1 MSTEFKLPDL
11 GENIESGDVVSVLVS
26 VGDTIKEN
34 DPVLELETDK
44 ATVEVPSSISGVVEA
59 IHVAAGDTVS
69 VGQVILT
76 TNGDGAAPGAAEP
89 QTATPQPQAEP
100 APEPE
105 PKPAAAPKP
114 GPTPPAEAGPAAAD
128 AGPIEVKLPDLG
140 ENIAAGDVV
149 NVLVS
154 VGDTI
159 GENDPVLE
167 LETDKATLEVPA
179 SAGGTIEVIHV
190 KPGDTVSVGQVILT
204 LRGAAP
210 DGAPAKPASPAEAP
224 AVTPPSE
231 LQPAVAEAAPAESF
245 APQFVEFKLPDL
257 GENIASG
264 SVVRVL
270 VASGDTI
277 AQGDPVLELETDKA
291 TVEVPSDVG
300 GTITE
305 ILVKEGDDAS
315 VGQTILTVETTVGES
330 KPPPKPKPV
339 EKAAPAA
346 MPAPP
351 EAKAEPRPEPPV
363 APAVAPTAP
372 KVAPQPE
379 HRFVPAPPNTRRMA
393 RELGVDI
400 TQVIGTG
407 VEGRITIDDV
417 KRHARELLTA
427 ARPSP
432 APAEAASTRRE
443 VKLPD
448 FSLWGEI
455 EPAPMKGIRKATAN
469 QMDLAWSTIPHVTNF
484 DKADITEL
492 ENLRKRFG
500 PQVEAAGGKLT
511 VTAILIKLVAA
522 ALKKFPKFN
531 ASVDLANQ
539 QVIYK
544 KYYNIG
550 VAVDTDRGLLVPV
563 IKSVDQKNIQE
574 IAVELGEI
582 SVKARDGKLSLDE
595 MQGGNFTITNLGGIG
610 GTNFTPIVNHPE
622 VAILGLARGAREP
635 VFNPETGQFEPK
647 LMLPLALSYDHRLID
662 GADAARFLRWLV
674 GSLEEPF
681 MMALQGW

>member
-1 MSTEFKLPDL
+1 MTTEFKLPEL
-11 GENIESGDVVSVLVS
+11 GENIESGDVVSVLVA

-44 ATVEVPSSISGVVEA
+44 ATLEVPSSISGVVEA
-59 IHVAAGDTVS
+59 IHVAAGDTIS

-76 TNGDGAAPGAAEP
+76 TNGDGTAPAPAEP
-89 QTATPQPQAEP
+89 QAAAPQEAKTAPASAP
-100 APEPE
+100 APEPAPTPSAE
-105 PKPAAAPKP
+105 AAPVA
-114 GPTPPAEAGPAAAD
+114 TEAGPV
-128 AGPIEVKLPDLG
+128 EFKLPDLG
-140 ENIAAGDVV
+140 ENIESGDVV

-167 LETDKATLEVPA
+167 LETDKATLEVP
-179 SAGGTIEVIHV
+179 SSVGGTIEAIHV
-190 KPGDTVSVGQVILT
+190 NAGDTISVGQIILT
-204 LRGAAP
+204 LKGGAPAGAP
-210 DGAPAKPASPAEAP
+210 PKPAKPAETP
-224 AVTPPSE
+224 AVTPPAE
-231 LQPAVAEAAPAESF
+231 PEPAEAEEAPAKTLE
-245 APQFVEFKLPDL
+245 PQVIEFKLPDL
-257 GENIASG
+257 GENIESG
-264 SVVRVL
+264 SVVSVL
-270 VASGDTI
+270 VAPGDTI
-277 AQGDPVLELETDKA
+277 AQGDSVLELETDKA
-291 TVEVPSDVG
+291 TLEVPSDVG
-300 GTITE
+300 GTVKE
-305 ILVKEGDDAS
+305 VLVKEGDDAS
-315 VGQTILTVETTVGES
+315 VGQAILTVETTAAES
-330 KPPPKPKPV
+330 KPPAKPKPAEKEAPAPAPPAAKAEAQPEEPAAATAPV
-339 EKAAPAA
+339 AASKAAPQ
-346 MPAPP
+346 
-351 EAKAEPRPEPPV
+351 AESRL
-363 APAVAPTAP
+363 
-372 KVAPQPE
+372 
-379 HRFVPAPPNTRRMA
+379 VPAPPNTRRMA
-393 RELGVDI
+393 RELGVDVSKV
-400 TQVIGTG
+400 TGTG

-417 KRHARELLTA
+417 KRHARELLTE
-427 ARPSP
+427 ARPSAP
-432 APAEAASTRRE
+432 PAAAPATRRE

-455 EPAPMKGIRKATAN
+455 ETVPMKGIRKATAN

-484 DKADITEL
+484 DKANISEL

-522 ALKKFPKFN
+522 ALKKFPQFN

-539 QVIYK
+539 KVIYK
-544 KYYNIG
+544 KYYNVG

-563 IKSVDQKNIQE
+563 IKNVDQKNIQE
-574 IAVELGEI
+574 IAVELGEV

-622 VAILGLARGAREP
+622 VAILGIARGGREP